1 VPWMRATCAW
11 MLFLAQLFVVLAL
24 GAPRPPSLEVELQ
37 REAEAQLADVLREIE
52 VGDSTLRSG
61 RGMAVVRQGAEHFFR
76 PLPGGNGRSCATC
89 HDPRDGFSLS
99 PATVEARWQRLQ
111 RARRQDPGA
120 SDPLFRS
127 IDADDGR
134 DDFTLLRT
142 RALVKVRVPLPARVR
157 LTGAPAATHV
167 TVSRAVTPLNM
178 LKHTAPY
185 HQDRSAPTLEAQA
198 LGAITQHMEPA
209 APPTRAFLESVAEF
223 QRHLFSSR
231 GVRALS
237 AAIDAG
243 APLPDLDPPL
253 TAIERRGKAKFD
265 DFCRRC
271 HGGAAQVQNLE
282 HRIFPPFDGSTNPAS
297 LNVGVSNPVPRGFP
311 ASPIVGPG
319 RDLPTQRFDVDLPD
333 GGTVVLES
341 SDPGT
346 VLTDAHAL
354 ELVAGNQVFN
364 RFDVPQ
370 LRGVNRTAPYFHDH
384 RARTLEEVVRHYQ
397 AFNAFIHDVRG
408 LPLPRIDDADVDPIV
423 AYVRKAF

>member
-1 VPWMRATCAW
+1 MRATLTW
-11 MLFLAQLFVVLAL
+11 MLFLTQLVVVLVL
-24 GAPRPPSLEVELQ
+24 GAPPPPRLEVELRQ
-37 REAEAQLADVLREIE
+37 EAEAQLADVLRQIE
-52 VGDSTLRSG
+52 AEDASGALRSG
-61 RGMAVVRQGAEHFFR
+61 RGMTQVRQGAERFFR

-89 HDPRDGFSLS
+89 HVPKDGFSLS
-99 PATVEARWQRLQ
+99 PGTVEARWQRLQ
-111 RARRQDPGA
+111 RARRQDSGA

-142 RALVKVRVPLPARVR
+142 RGLVKVRVTLPARVR

-243 APLPDLDPPL
+243 APLPDVDPPL
-253 TAIERRGKAKFD
+253 TPFERLGKEKFD
-265 DFCRRC
+265 NFCRRC

-282 HRIFPPFDGSTNPAS
+282 HRIFPPFDGSTNPRS
-297 LNVGVSNPVPRGFP
+297 LNVGVSNPVPAGFP
-311 ASPIVGPG
+311 ASPILGQG
-319 RDLPTQRFDVDLPD
+319 RDLPTQRFAVDLPQ
-333 GGTVVLES
+333 GGTVVFES

-364 RFDVPQ
+364 RFDVPL

-408 LPLPRIDDADVDPIV
+408 LPLPKIDDADIEPIV
-423 AYVRKAF
+423 AYVKKAF